1 MKKKCWDCFC
11 GKCDEERKKN
21 FKKSMCEKCKKF
33 FVSSEY
39 FFKMKRLPFPKQCM
53 KCRQESINE
62 ERKKYYKEI
71 FN

>member
-1 MKKKCWDCFC
+1 
-11 GKCDEERKKN
+11 
-21 FKKSMCEKCKKF
+21 
-33 FVSSEY
+33 
-39 FFKMKRLPFPKQCM
+39 MKRLPFPKQCM